1 MIAPPSAVQL
11 PHVDASGAKATDVMQ
26 VLAAIL
32 SSQTPPVLPG
42 QTYRI
47 AKLDCGSGCTFQV
60 QIDGGQPIDISVKP
74 PSSLAKNLWDALTA
88 AGAVPCGGDGKS
100 GPSLSALNMTISAN
114 AVQFDDV
121 SIYEPLPA
129 PNVVAMGTA
138 AQGVVAAF
146 AAAGI
151 NDCDPSRK
159 VFLGCNNIGRPP
171 DCGTMWIPLK
181 KVGSS
186 WLRDTC
192 VGSAIERGTVF
203 DADRSLALWRSIL
216 AAAQSGGFHPPVGTI
231 EQTNSVDARFFTW
244 DGTSLGLSLTT
255 STLTSSPAPSGGQ

>member
-1 MIAPPSAVQL
+1 VIAPPSTVQL
-11 PHVDASGAKATDVMQ
+11 PHVDASGAKATDVVR
-26 VLAAIL
+26 VLEAIL
-32 SSQTPPVLPG
+32 SSQAPPVSPG
-42 QTYRI
+42 QMYRI

-60 QIDGGQPIDISVKP
+60 QIDGGQPIDVSVKP
-74 PSSLAKNLWDALTA
+74 PSSLAKDLYDALSA

-100 GPSLSALNMTISAN
+100 GPSLSTLNMTASAN
-114 AVQFDDV
+114 AVHFDDV

-129 PNVVAMGTA
+129 PNVVATGTP

-159 VFLGCNNIGRPP
+159 VFLSCNNIGHPP
-171 DCGTMWIPLK
+171 DCVTMWIPLQ

-192 VGSAIERGTVF
+192 AGAAITRGAVV
-203 DADRSLALWRSIL
+203 DADRSLGLWRSIL
-216 AAAQSGGFHPPVGTI
+216 AAAQSGGFHPPTGTI

-244 DGTSLGLSLTT
+244 DGTSLGLSLYT